1 MRSDPGA
8 AVASAIA
15 GAGVLGD
22 GAAARRVCLLL
33 QDESFARRLAEG
45 LATAGWTVCGVVH
58 DLAAAVRLLSQ
69 PGPPPD
75 LVVAGL
81 RFPDGDGFQLMRL
94 LAKSASPPAAFIASR
109 EQRAVIK
116 AAAALAGACGIPV
129 AGHVELPLEAAAI
142 VNELGAFVRPQA
154 VRAVRAAPQELT
166 RDELLDL
173 LERSAVRPWLQPKWR
188 LASSEIVGFEAL
200 MRAEDADGNLVMA
213 DRLVS
218 SLARHHLLDEATL
231 HMARHTVDFVARCLD
246 VGMAISASINV
257 SMQSL
262 SNLAFCQELAATV
275 EHAGLDPS
283 WITIEITETDAMADL
298 RSVIENTGRIRMLG
312 FNLAIDDFGTAYS
325 SLMQLARI
333 PFSELK
339 IERAFVTGIEADAA
353 KRAIVHAC
361 ARLGAGLGLGVVAEG
376 VETMEELEQV
386 RQAGCTEVQGYL
398 VSKPMP
404 VARALQWLQ
413 ALDDLRFVPG

>member
-1 MRSDPGA
+1 MRSEPDA
-8 AVASAIA
+8 AVAAGGA
-15 GAGVLGD
+15 GAGVPPD
-22 GAAARRVCLLL
+22 ASVPRRACLVL
-33 QDESFARRLAEG
+33 QDEAFARRLADG
-45 LATAGWTVCGVVH
+45 LAVAGWTVCAVVH
-58 DLAAAVRLLSQ
+58 DLTAAVRLLAQ
-69 PGPPPD
+69 QTQPPD
-75 LVVAGL
+75 LVIAGL
-81 RFPDGDGFQLMRL
+81 RFSDGDGFQLMRL
-94 LAKSASPPAAFIASR
+94 LAKSAVPPAVFIASR

-129 AGHVELPLEAAAI
+129 AGHVELPLEPAAVVQDLAS
-142 VNELGAFVRPQA
+142 FVRGQG
-154 VRAVRAAPQELT
+154 VRAVRSAPQELT
-166 RDELLDL
+166 RDELLEL

-200 MRAEDADGNLVMA
+200 MRAEDADGRLVMA

-246 VGMAISASINV
+246 GGMAISASINV

-339 IERAFVTGIEADAA
+339 IERAFVTGIGADAA
-353 KRAIVHAC
+353 KRAIVHSC

-376 VETMEELEQV
+376 VESMDELEHV

-404 VARALQWLQ
+404 VPRALQWLH
-413 ALDDLRFVPG
+413 ALEDLRFVPG

>member
-1 MRSDPGA
+1 MRSELIT
-8 AVASAIA
+8 AVGA
-15 GAGVLGD
+15 GAGAPGD
-22 GAAARRVCLLL
+22 GAVARRACLVL
-33 QDESFARRLAEG
+33 QDEAFARGLAQRLA
-45 LATAGWTVCGVVH
+45 AAGWVVCGVAH
-58 DLAAAVRLLSQ
+58 DLTAAVRLLSQ

-75 LVVAGL
+75 LVIAGL
-81 RFPDGDGFQLMRL
+81 RFQDGDGFQLMRL
-94 LAKSASPPAAFIASR
+94 LAKSASPPAVFIASR

-116 AAAALAGACGIPV
+116 AAAALAGACGIAV
-129 AGHVELPLEAAAI
+129 AGHVELPLDAAAI
-142 VNELGAFVRPQA
+142 VTELGAFVRPLA
-154 VRAVRAAPQELT
+154 ARAVRSPPLELS

-188 LASSEIVGFEAL
+188 LASCEIVGFEAL
-200 MRAEDADGNLVMA
+200 MRAEDADGRLVMA

-246 VGMAISASINV
+246 GGMAISASINV

-339 IERAFVTGIEADAA
+339 IERAFVTGIETDAA

-376 VETMEELEQV
+376 VETMAELEQV

-404 VARALQWLQ
+404 VAQALAWLQ
-413 ALDDLRFVPG
+413 AREDLRFVPG